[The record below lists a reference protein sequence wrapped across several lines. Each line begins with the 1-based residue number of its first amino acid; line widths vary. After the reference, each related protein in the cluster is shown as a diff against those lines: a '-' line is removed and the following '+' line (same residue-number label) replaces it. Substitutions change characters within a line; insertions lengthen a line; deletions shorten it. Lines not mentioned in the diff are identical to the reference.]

1 MGAIKMEKYSVFAV
15 ILYAACLCKVLG
27 YPYNDVSI
35 ACDSM
40 LPDRGSGPQRSPPP
54 YVISVS
60 FDRYDPGNEI
70 QVTLESTSPFGFKAF
85 MAQAREVDGNIPV
98 GMFRIVDPNTRGLP
112 CANVSNSAVSHRGSN
127 VKHRI
132 QTSWIA
138 PMGTRRIRIMATFVQ
153 DYNTYWVG
161 VHSKTLSPRS
171 FDIANDTESFND
183 TTTTNTSD
191 VANITSV
198 ISKITVDSE
207 TPDEELEELDF
218 NNLLPEAEAK
228 FEPPVKAK
236 KTEDFQNA
244 NAIRKSRRK
253 SVVTFDINCSEGGT
267 YQSSSGG
274 CVKNVQG
281 SSYSSSKPSEVIVI
295 TQGKGSS
302 SGGSSSSS
310 GCIGGKLASV
320 YNKYGCGDAGTDIS
334 GQSSYGQSSTNA
346 GSKVKVYTY
355 PQSNPFPPE
364 VNTFTLPC
372 FNFKTAGYK
381 SNQIR
386 QSQNFILCDSF
397 LSGLVFQANN
407 AIFVLFCFV
416 FSSQQRESTSS
427 KFANPKYNG
436 AIYSKGLRPQ
446 SGSSETIRIT
456 VQSGQGSPAC
466 DKSSTSYNI
475 QACNQLGQ
483 SSSSQS
489 SSSFGAQSGKF
500 SPSSNSIY
508 SQGSRTQSGS
518 SETVRI
524 IVQDQPSGS
533 QGGGTYGIQGQS
545 SGSQSS
551 SSYGTQGGSYSS
563 GGSPCGQGTTYD
575 SNPCHQN
582 QGSSSSSSSSYSSS
596 SYGNQGQASSYGNQG
611 SLQYQGN
618 SNGCNSGSSSQSSYN
633 NQGQS
638 SPYGNQGASSY
649 NHNRC

>member
-15 ILYAACLCKVLG
+15 ILYALCLCKVLG

-132 QTSWIA
+132 QTSWVA

-218 NNLLPEAEAK
+218 NNLLPEEEAE

-236 KTEDFQNA
+236 KTEDFQNE
-244 NAIRKSRRK
+244 NAIRKSKRK

-281 SSYSSSKPSEVIVI
+281 STYSGSKPSEVIVI

-302 SGGSSSSS
+302 SSGGGSSSS

-364 VNTFTLPC
+364 
-372 FNFKTAGYK
+372 
-381 SNQIR
+381 
-386 QSQNFILCDSF
+386 
-397 LSGLVFQANN
+397 
-407 AIFVLFCFV
+407 
-416 FSSQQRESTSS
+416 RESISS
-427 KFANPKYNG
+427 KFANSKYNG

-466 DKSSTSYNI
+466 DKV
-475 QACNQLGQ
+475 
-483 SSSSQS
+483 
-489 SSSFGAQSGKF
+489 SGPF
-500 SPSSNSIY
+500 
-508 SQGSRTQSGS
+508 
-518 SETVRI
+518 
-524 IVQDQPSGS
+524 
-533 QGGGTYGIQGQS
+533 
-545 SGSQSS
+545 
-551 SSYGTQGGSYSS
+551 
-563 GGSPCGQGTTYD
+563 
-575 SNPCHQN
+575 
-582 QGSSSSSSSSYSSS
+582 
-596 SYGNQGQASSYGNQG
+596 
-611 SLQYQGN
+611 
-618 SNGCNSGSSSQSSYN
+618 
-633 NQGQS
+633 
-638 SPYGNQGASSY
+638 
-649 NHNRC
+649 